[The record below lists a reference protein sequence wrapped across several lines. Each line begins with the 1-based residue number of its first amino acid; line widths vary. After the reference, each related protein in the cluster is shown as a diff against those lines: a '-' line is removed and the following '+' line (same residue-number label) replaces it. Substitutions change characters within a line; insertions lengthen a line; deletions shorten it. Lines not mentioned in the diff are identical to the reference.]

1 MDLTE
6 AKRLLEERERCNGY
20 RIDIRSAIQR
30 NLADQVSGLVTEV
43 ERLAAQI
50 PLAAQNERDT
60 VVYELQ
66 RAILG
71 IPALEAREALD
82 TVIRRL
88 QRHRDPVG
96 IGKEIFNSYKKDGV
110 PEEYALERALTLAL
124 ETERDRIRNAVDG
137 PRLDVDLATGMTR

>member
-6 AKRLLEERERCNGY
+6 AKRLLEERERCNGD

-30 NLADQVSGLVTEV
+30 NLADQVSGLVAEV
-43 ERLAAQI
+43 ERLVAQI

-60 VVYELQ
+60 VVHELE
-66 RAILG
+66 RDILS

-88 QRHRDPVG
+88 QRHKDAVA
-96 IGKEIFNSYKKDGV
+96 IGKDIFKGHLEGGASV
-110 PEEYALERALTLAL
+110 ETALERALYLAL

-137 PRLDVDLATGMTR
+137 PRLDVDLKTGMIR

>member
-1 MDLTE
+1 MDLTK
-6 AKRLLEERERCNGY
+6 AKRLIDESSRCGNDNV
-20 RIDIRSAIQR
+20 DIQLAILR
-30 NLADQVSGLVTEV
+30 NLAHEVPGLLDEV

-60 VVYELQ
+60 VVHELQ

-88 QRHRDPVG
+88 QRHKDAVA
-96 IGKEIFNSYKKDGV
+96 IGKDIFKGHLEGGASV
-110 PEEYALERALTLAL
+110 ETALERALYLAL

-137 PRLDVDLATGMTR
+137 PRLDVDLETGRIR